1 MANNPYVNKVE
12 LADGTTLMDISS
24 DTVTAGNMI
33 QGTTAHD
40 RSGAAIVGTYDPT
53 SIIDD
58 TAGDGDTDKTWSAD
72 KLVDE
77 FAANDPGNTHVWVG
91 TCDTAAATRDKAVTI
106 TGVTEYKTG
115 DIFVITFANA
125 QDYNGAPRLNVNSL
139 GVKTIRRVTGTS
151 ATRYQ
156 WLAGE
161 AQIMIYDGTYM
172 VLVNNGFATTTYYGL
187 TKLTSSCTSTSS
199 ALALTPSSLNAYSER
214 MIAGV
219 PLYDAEATYAVG
231 DRVRYNWYI
240 YECNT
245 AITEAEAWNAEH
257 WTQLP
262 ALQTQIDTI
271 NQTIQAGF
279 TWGNIAG
286 VS

>member
-1 MANNPYVNKVE
+1 MANNPYVNKVQT
-12 LADGTTLMDISS
+12 ADGTVLMD
-24 DTVTAGNMI
+24 VTD
-33 QGTTAHD
+33 TTAEAGD
-40 RSGAAIVGTYDPT
+40 VRSGEVFYTASGARSVGTM
-53 SIIDD
+53 
-58 TAGDGDTDKTWSAD
+58 SA
-72 KLVDE
+72 V
-77 FAANDPGNTHVWVG
+77 GNTSVWVG
-91 TCDTAAATRDKAVTI
+91 TSDTAAATRDKAVTI

-115 DIFVITFANA
+115 DVFVITFTNA
-125 QDYNGAPRLNVNSL
+125 QDYNGAPRLNINSL

-199 ALALTPSSLNAYSER
+199 GMALTASALNAYSER
-214 MIAGV
+214 MVAGAA
-219 PLYDAEATYAVG
+219 LYSSDSTYEVG
-231 DRVRYNWYI
+231 DKVRSGWYI

-245 AITEAEAWNAEH
+245 PITEAEEWNAEH

-262 ALQTQIDTI
+262 ALQTQID
-271 NQTIQAGF
+271 NMDQTIGDY
-279 TWGNIAG
+279 TWADLGYQ
-286 VS
+286 